1 MSSSYRS
8 SAVADPIATTWP
20 TVTPTTRWTALVGT
34 VLYLIELVFLFGLW
48 VAPAAGLSAA
58 ELTQHWAANAGM
70 HAFNVACVSIAVL
83 GRIVFAA
90 AVRDALRVAP
100 RVRVIAD
107 IAFAITVAGVAIE
120 IALMTVG
127 SGVAFVGAVDEGSA
141 VLAAGIVGLGQAG
154 TGVPVAMGVSGI
166 LLSIAML
173 RTKLV
178 SAWISVVG
186 LLGGI
191 AFLALIAAPLPI
203 PGLAALATPVALLA
217 LVLVVVW
224 MLATSIAFIRRT
236 RP

>member
-1 MSSSYRS
+1 MSNSHRASV
-8 SAVADPIATTWP
+8 AVPIATTWP
-20 TVTPTTRWTALVGT
+20 TITPTTRWTALVGT
-34 VLYLIELVFLFGLW
+34 VLYLLELVFLFGLW

-90 AVRDALRVAP
+90 AVRDALRVSP
-100 RVRVIAD
+100 RVRVVAD

-127 SGVAFVGAVDEGSA
+127 SGVAVVGAVDEGAA

-154 TGVPVAMGVSGI
+154 TGVPVAMGISGI

-173 RTKLV
+173 RTKV
-178 SAWISVVG
+178 VASWISVVG

-191 AFLALIAAPLPI
+191 AFAALILAPL
-203 PGLAALATPVALLA
+203 PGLAAFATPVALLA
-217 LVLVVVW
+217 LVLVVIW

-236 RP
+236 NA

>member
-1 MSSSYRS
+1 MSSAYRS
-8 SAVADPIATTWP
+8 AAADPIATTWP
-20 TVTPTTRWTALVGT
+20 TITPTTRWTALVGT

-48 VAPAAGLSAA
+48 VAPAAGLPAA

-70 HAFNVACVSIAVL
+70 HAFNVACVSIAVI

-90 AVRDALRVAP
+90 AVRDALRVSP
-100 RVRVIAD
+100 RVRVVAD

-120 IALMTVG
+120 ITLMTVG
-127 SGVAFVGAVDEGSA
+127 SGVAFVGAVDEGAA

-173 RTKLV
+173 RTRIV
-178 SAWISVVG
+178 ASWISVVG

-191 AFLALIAAPLPI
+191 AFTSLILAPLP
-203 PGLAALATPVALLA
+203 GLTALATPVALLA

-236 RP
+236 AP